1 MTKIVSRVK
10 PDEADTRLV
19 RIDESAITVDEGI
32 QSYCILAVS
41 TSIDDEKN
49 AVYGVNLISSEQEG
63 KEVNDAE
70 VFVRRA
76 LQLIIDDLDKDK
88 PDPVKLSGASDE
100 KEEEKE

>member
-10 PDEADTRLV
+10 PHEADTRLV
-19 RIDESAITVDEGI
+19 RIDESAITADEGI

-41 TSIDDEKN
+41 TSIDEEKN
-49 AVYGVNLISSEQEG
+49 AVYGINLISSEQEG

-76 LQLIIDDLDKDK
+76 LQLIIDEIDKDK
-88 PDPVKLSGASDE
+88 PKPVSLNGDINE
-100 KEEEKE
+100 KEEKEE